1 MQGQGAYIFGCE
13 GPRLSPSERDFYE
26 RAQPWG
32 FILFARNVETPDQIR
47 ALTADLRGAV
57 GRDVP
62 VFIDQ
67 EGGRVARMTGPYWR
81 EWLPALDQV
90 NFNKGDALRTLYIRY
105 RLIADELLGIGIDG
119 NCAPLADIA
128 NADTHPIL
136 RNRCYGEDVVRV
148 AERAGT
154 VAQALL
160 EGGVLPVVKHI
171 PGQGRANLDS
181 HKDLPRVKAKA
192 KELGRTDF
200 MAFEPLAGLPL
211 GMTAHIVYEDIDDE
225 HPATQSPK
233 VINLIRGQIG
243 FGGLLMTD
251 DLSMQALS
259 GPLSLRA
266 RRSLQAGCDMILHCN
281 GVLAQMEEVADA
293 TGALTGQA
301 LERAN
306 AALDWRRPPDP
317 VDISALDAEFQSLM
331 TGQGSERA
339 ADERD

>member
-13 GPRLSPSERDFYE
+13 GTQLLPSERDFFE
-26 RAQPWG
+26 RVQPWG
-32 FILFARNVETPDQIR
+32 YILFARNVDNPDQLR
-47 ALTADLRGAV
+47 ALTAELRGAV

-62 VFIDQ
+62 IFIDQ
-67 EGGRVARMTGPYWR
+67 EGGRVARMAGPHWR

-90 NFNKGDALRTLYIRY
+90 ALNRRDALRTLYLRY
-105 RLIADELLGIGIDG
+105 RLIADELLAVGIDG
-119 NCAPLADIA
+119 NCAPVADIA

-148 AERAGT
+148 AERAGM

-181 HKDLPRVKAKA
+181 HKELPRVKTKA

-211 GMTAHIVYEDIDDE
+211 GMTAHVVYDDIDPD
-225 HPATQSPK
+225 HPATQSPA
-233 VINLIRGQIG
+233 IITLIREQIG

-251 DLSMQALS
+251 DLSMQALE
-259 GPLSLRA
+259 GPLTLRA
-266 RRSLQAGCDMILHCN
+266 RRSLQAGCDMVLHCN
-281 GVLAQMEEVADA
+281 GVLEQMEEVAEA
-293 TGALTGQA
+293 AGPLKEQA
-301 LERAN
+301 LDRAN
-306 AALDWRRPPDP
+306 TALDWRRAPDP

>member
-1 MQGQGAYIFGCE
+1 MSGQGAYIFGCE
-13 GPRLSPSERDFYE
+13 GTRLKASERDFYE

-90 NFNKGDALRTLYIRY
+90 EQNKRDAVRTLYLRY
-105 RLIADELLGIGIDG
+105 RLIADELLAVGIDG

-128 NADTHPIL
+128 NADTHAIL

-148 AERAGT
+148 AERAGS

-160 EGGVLPVVKHI
+160 DGGVLPVMKHL
-171 PGQGRANLDS
+171 PGQGRASLDS
-181 HKDLPRVKAKA
+181 HKDLPRVGTKQ
-192 KELGRTDF
+192 KELARTDF

-211 GMTAHIVYEDIDDE
+211 GMTAHIVYEDIDPD
-225 HPATQSPK
+225 HPATQSQAM
-233 VINLIRGQIG
+233 IDIIRNKIG
-243 FGGLLMTD
+243 FDGLLMTD
-251 DLSMQALS
+251 DLSMEALD

-266 RRSLQAGCDMILHCN
+266 RRSLQAGCDMVLHCN
-281 GVLAQMEEVADA
+281 GVLEQMEEVADA
-293 TGALTGQA
+293 SGQLSGRA
-301 LERAN
+301 LERADT
-306 AALDWRRPPDP
+306 ALTWRREP
-317 VDISALDAEFQSLM
+317 VSIDIPALDAEFRNLM
-331 TGQGSERA
+331 TGQEPDHG

>member
-1 MQGQGAYIFGCE
+1 MSGQGAYIFGCA
-13 GPRLSPSERDFYE
+13 GPGLLPAERDFFE

-32 FILFARNVETPDQIR
+32 FILFARNVEDPDQLR
-47 ALTADLRGAV
+47 ALTAQLRGSV

-62 VFIDQ
+62 IFIDQ
-67 EGGRVARMTGPYWR
+67 EGGRVARMTAPHWR

-90 NFNKGDALRTLYIRY
+90 AQNKRHALRALYLRY
-105 RLIADELLGIGIDG
+105 RLIADELLAVGIDG

-128 NADTHPIL
+128 NVDTHAIL
-136 RNRCYGEDVVRV
+136 RNRCLGEDVVLV

-181 HKDLPRVKAKA
+181 HKELPRVSAKA
-192 KELGRTDF
+192 KELSRTDF

-211 GMTAHIVYEDIDDE
+211 AMTAHIVYEELDPD
-225 HPATQSPK
+225 HPATQSQIM
-233 VINLIRGQIG
+233 VNLIREKIG

-251 DLSMQALS
+251 DLSMEALD

-281 GVLAQMEEVADA
+281 GVLEQMEEVADA
-293 TGALTGQA
+293 SGELEGLALQRADAALT
-301 LERAN
+301 
-306 AALDWRRPPDP
+306 WRRSPDP

-331 TGQGSERA
+331 TGQGSEQA
-339 ADERD
+339 LDERD

>member
-13 GPRLSPSERDFYE
+13 GTQLLPSERDFFE
-26 RAQPWG
+26 RVQPWG
-32 FILFARNVETPDQIR
+32 FILFARNVDNPDQLR
-47 ALTADLRGAV
+47 ALTAELRGAV

-62 VFIDQ
+62 IFIDQ
-67 EGGRVARMTGPYWR
+67 EGGRVARMAGPHWR

-90 NFNKGDALRTLYIRY
+90 ALNRRDALRTLYLRY
-105 RLIADELLGIGIDG
+105 RLIADELLAVGIDG
-119 NCAPLADIA
+119 NCAPVADIA

-148 AERAGT
+148 AERAGM

-181 HKDLPRVKAKA
+181 HKELPRVKTKA

-211 GMTAHIVYEDIDDE
+211 GMTAHVVYDDIDPD
-225 HPATQSPK
+225 HPATQSPA
-233 VINLIRGQIG
+233 IITLIREQIG

-251 DLSMQALS
+251 DLSMQALE
-259 GPLSLRA
+259 GPLTLRA
-266 RRSLQAGCDMILHCN
+266 RRSLQAGCDMVLHCN
-281 GVLAQMEEVADA
+281 GVLEQMEEVAEA
-293 TGALTGQA
+293 AGPLKGQA
-301 LERAN
+301 LDRAN
-306 AALDWRRPPDP
+306 TALDWRRAPDP

>member
-13 GPRLSPSERDFYE
+13 GMQLLPSERDFFE
-26 RAQPWG
+26 RVQPWG
-32 FILFARNVETPDQIR
+32 FILFARNVDNPDQLR
-47 ALTADLRGAV
+47 ALTAELRGAV

-62 VFIDQ
+62 IFIDQ
-67 EGGRVARMTGPYWR
+67 EGGRVARMAGPHWR

-90 NFNKGDALRTLYIRY
+90 ALNRRDALRTLYLRY
-105 RLIADELLGIGIDG
+105 RLIADELLAVGIDG
-119 NCAPLADIA
+119 NCAPVADIA

-148 AERAGT
+148 AERAGM

-181 HKDLPRVKAKA
+181 HKELPRVKTKA

-211 GMTAHIVYEDIDDE
+211 GMTAHVVYDDIDPD
-225 HPATQSPK
+225 HPATQSPA
-233 VINLIRGQIG
+233 IITLIREQIG

-251 DLSMQALS
+251 DLSMQALE
-259 GPLSLRA
+259 GPLTLRA
-266 RRSLQAGCDMILHCN
+266 RRSLQAGCDMVLHCN
-281 GVLAQMEEVADA
+281 GVLEQMEEVAEA
-293 TGALTGQA
+293 AGPLKGQA
-301 LERAN
+301 LDRAN
-306 AALDWRRPPDP
+306 TALDWRRAPDP

>member
-1 MQGQGAYIFGCE
+1 MTGQGAYIFGCK
-13 GPRLSPSERDFYE
+13 GLQLTPDERSFFE

-32 FILFARNVETPDQIR
+32 FILFGRNVETPDQLR
-47 ALTADLRGAV
+47 ALTAELRGAV
-57 GRDVP
+57 GRDAP
-62 VFIDQ
+62 IFIDQ
-67 EGGRVARMTGPYWR
+67 EGGRVARMTGPHWR

-90 NFNKGDALRTLYIRY
+90 TLNKRDALRTLFIRY
-105 RLIADELLGIGIDG
+105 RLIADELLAVGIDG
-119 NCAPLADIA
+119 NCAPIADIA

-171 PGQGRANLDS
+171 PGHGRANLDS
-181 HKDLPRVKAKA
+181 HKVLPHVKTKA
-192 KELGRTDF
+192 KELARTDF
-200 MAFEPLAGLPL
+200 MAFEPLAGLPI
-211 GMTAHIVYEDIDDE
+211 GMTAHIVYEDIDAE
-225 HPATQSPK
+225 NPATQSLA
-233 VINLIRGQIG
+233 VIKLIRDRIG

-266 RRSLQAGCDMILHCN
+266 RRSLQAGCDMVLHCN
-281 GVLAQMEEVADA
+281 GVLEQMEEVADA
-293 TGALTGQA
+293 TGPLGGPAQARADDALTW
-301 LERAN
+301 RRSPDPIDIP
-306 AALDWRRPPDP
+306 ALDT
-317 VDISALDAEFQSLM
+317 EFQNLM

>member
-1 MQGQGAYIFGCE
+1 MSGPGAFILGCE
-13 GPRLSPSERDFYE
+13 GPRLKQSERDFYE

-32 FILFARNVETPDQIR
+32 FILFARNVEDPDQIR
-47 ALTADLRGAV
+47 ALTAELRGAV

-67 EGGRVARMTGPYWR
+67 EGGRVARMTGPHWR

-90 NFNKGDALRTLYIRY
+90 TLNKRDALRTLYIRY
-105 RLIADELLGIGIDG
+105 RLIADELMAVGIDG
-119 NCAPLADIA
+119 NCAPIADIA

-171 PGQGRANLDS
+171 PGHGRASLDS
-181 HKDLPRVKAKA
+181 HKDLPRVKTKA
-192 KELGRTDF
+192 KELARTDF
-200 MAFEPLAGLPL
+200 MAFEPLAALPIA
-211 GMTAHIVYEDIDDE
+211 MTAHVVYEDIDAE
-225 HPATQSPK
+225 NPATQSPAM
-233 VINLIRGQIG
+233 IQLIRDRIG

-251 DLSMQALS
+251 DLSMEALS

-266 RRSLQAGCDMILHCN
+266 RRSLHAGCDMILHCN
-281 GVLAQMEEVADA
+281 GVLEQMEEVADA
-293 TGALTGQA
+293 AGRLDGKA
-301 LERAN
+301 LERAE
-306 AALDWRRPPDP
+306 AALTWRRRPDP
-317 VDISALDAEFQSLM
+317 IDIPALDAEFQNLM
-331 TGQGSERA
+331 TGQGSEQA
-339 ADERD
+339 TDERD

>member
-1 MQGQGAYIFGCE
+1 MQRQGAYIFGCE
-13 GPRLSPSERDFYE
+13 GLRLTPAERAFYE

-32 FILFARNVETPDQIR
+32 FILFARNVESPDQIR
-47 ALTADLRGAV
+47 ALTAELRGAV

-67 EGGRVARMTGPYWR
+67 EGGRVARMTGPHWR

-90 NFNKGDALRTLYIRY
+90 MLNKREAQRTLYLRY
-105 RLIADELLGIGIDG
+105 RLIADELLAVGIDG
-119 NCAPLADIA
+119 NCAPVADIA

-148 AERAGT
+148 AERAGM

-181 HKDLPRVKAKA
+181 HEELPRVKTKT

-200 MAFEPLAGLPL
+200 MAFEPLAGLPI
-211 GMTAHIVYEDIDDE
+211 GMTAHIVYEDIDAE

-233 VINLIRGQIG
+233 VIQLIRDRIG

-266 RRSLQAGCDMILHCN
+266 RRSLQAGCDIVLHCN
-281 GVLAQMEEVADA
+281 GVLEQMEEVADA
-293 TGALTGQA
+293 TGPLDGLA
-301 LERAN
+301 LERAD
-306 AALDWRRPPDP
+306 AALEWRSPPDP
-317 VDISALDAEFQSLM
+317 IDISALDAEFQSLM